1 MASEEAKQRLGEFV
15 KLNTYDDKYIDRD
28 EEKKILQEA
37 VRIGISVD
45 EGLALMRQTA
55 NANGIT
61 VERDV
66 EDNVKDM
73 LRTFTRDGQIDKKE
87 FVDAVETY
95 KAKCNNRVP
104 EPEIKRRV
112 KAMIQNEGWKVKEG
126 GLFGSKWF
134 TEIH

>member
-1 MASEEAKQRLGEFV
+1 MASEEAKQRLSEFV

-37 VRIGISVD
+37 VRIGIGVD
-45 EGLALMRQTA
+45 EGLALMRQVA
-55 NANGIT
+55 NANGIV

-73 LRTFTRDGQIDKKE
+73 LQTFARDGQIDKKE
-87 FVDAVETY
+87 FSDAVLTY
-95 KAKCNNRVP
+95 QNKCNNRVP

-112 KAMIQNEGWKVKEG
+112 KAIIQNQGWKAKEG

-134 TEIH
+134 SEIH